1 MEDHPAKSSSDR
13 GLSLARI
20 SSVKWHTDVTEAET
34 NRNLPKGVEFGV
46 KLEPVHVI
54 IQFTCFCICLLNV
67 RLFFFIFCDVLFNC
81 FLLVY

>member
-34 NRNLPKGVEFGV
+34 NRNAAIYPKGWSLG
-46 KLEPVHVI
+46 
-54 IQFTCFCICLLNV
+54 LNWS
-67 RLFFFIFCDVLFNC
+67 LYI
-81 FLLVY
+81 